1 MKHKILSLVLFFI
14 VCCNLFA
21 KRESF
26 IYTFNQETFSGVI
39 SNQRDT
45 FLLHNRNFI
54 IVNPNYN
61 NITKTSF
68 RCKYV
73 PGRGLRIT
81 PENGSPQFSIYTKTS
96 DTTYYASITLEANN
110 GSKSLYFTRPKGTY
124 ESSTTISSG
133 INTYSH
139 TYSDNTIG
147 PKICIDLKQNDT
159 LYIKSIE
166 ITFGIRSTAPTI
178 NLHNDTDI
186 IGSFSADSLPITLP
200 SITPQNPTFFFY
212 GWTTSTTPLNNS
224 TTQPDIIDTITTT
237 PSSPTLDLYPVFK
250 HYRPTSAPTVKTIIP
265 NVSNSAP
272 QKENS
277 TSTSA
282 GDITYKISFTPKDD
296 NDNPVD
302 AILSSLHCHMRGSN
316 ASNRPAKLTFS
327 TPRYSF
333 EKVFNIN
340 TDQFYDMPINAF
352 IPVSEPCSIIAFIP
366 SGITLDSIIAITY
379 QSLEPRYYSKVID
392 KNLSTNLSDTS
403 ITDSL
408 VVTDNISYS
417 KTIDDT
423 RYFFFSLPFHVPFS
437 GISFTP
443 ISGPFPKEYY
453 SGYENNGYIGDW
465 VISDYDETTNSWR
478 DIERQELDT
487 TGLLPNRGYTIGLT
501 KQKAKAIVTF
511 TSDHSDTPIIIKPD
525 QPNTSLETHFT
536 STTNPDENKYHGWNL
551 LGNPYYTKL
560 STSHINAPY
569 ILIPNDTSS
578 DIRNPYTLI
587 SSYAEPATDGGTI
600 PYATSAEITPFVPF
614 FIQTP
619 LSSLDITPQTT
630 QMQSPTATPIYHFNI
645 VCVTPDNT
653 TSILTILS
661 HESFTDDYEI
671 GYDLLSLTPDVSV
684 TYDGQAI
691 YANNLH
697 PGDTLPITLPS
708 PDALLTL
715 GQNILIPDNW
725 TIKILPDVP
734 AITIIDNT
742 ISSTDNVEE
751 DIMPTDDYP
760 ISIYTLDGRLIQT
773 ITSAPNNLP
782 PGFYIIRTA
791 SGQTQKIT
799 LK

>member
-1 MKHKILSLVLFFI
+1 YTMKHKILSLVLFFI

-26 IYTFNQETFSGVI
+26 IYTFNQNIYEGALSYNQREPILLNNRHFII
-39 SNQRDT
+39 SNQSNSGT
-45 FLLHNRNFI
+45 I
-54 IVNPNYN
+54 I
-61 NITKTSF
+61 
-68 RCKYV
+68 CKYI
-73 PGRGLRIT
+73 PGRGLKIT
-81 PENGSPQFSIYTKTS
+81 PESGIPQFTIYTKTS

-110 GSKSLYFTRPKGTY
+110 GGNKLYFIKPGEICISQNGT
-124 ESSTTISSG
+124 TSSG
-133 INTYSH
+133 TNTYSY
-139 TYSDNTIG
+139 TYSSNTKG
-147 PKICIDLKQNDT
+147 PKICITLSPNDII
-159 LYIKSIE
+159 YIKSIE

-178 NLHNDTDI
+178 NLHDDTDI

-224 TTQPDIIDTITTT
+224 TTQPDIINTITTT

-265 NVSNSAP
+265 NVQNSAP
-272 QKENS
+272 QKEIS

-282 GDITYKISFTPKDD
+282 EDITYKISFTPKDD

-302 AILSSLHCHMRGSN
+302 AILSSLHCHMTGSN

-333 EKVFNIN
+333 EKLFNIN
-340 TDQFYDMPINAF
+340 QSDQFYDMPINAF
-352 IPVSEPCSIIAFIP
+352 IPVSERCSISAFIP

-392 KNLSTNLSDTS
+392 QNLSTNLSNTP
-403 ITDSL
+403 ITESL
-408 VVTDNISYS
+408 VVIDNISYS

-478 DIERQELDT
+478 DIERQELNT

-501 KQKAKAIVTF
+501 KPNAKAIVTF

-536 STTNPDENKYHGWNL
+536 SSTTNPDENKYHGWNL

-569 ILIPNDTSS
+569 ILIPNDASS
-578 DIRNPYTLI
+578 DIR
-587 SSYAEPATDGGTI
+587 
-600 PYATSAEITPFVPF
+600 TPTPSFHHTQNLQ
-614 FIQTP
+614 QTVE
-619 LSSLDITPQTT
+619 Q
-630 QMQSPTATPIYHFNI
+630 
-645 VCVTPDNT
+645 
-653 TSILTILS
+653 
-661 HESFTDDYEI
+661 
-671 GYDLLSLTPDVSV
+671 SLTPHLPKSHHSFLSS
-684 TYDGQAI
+684 YKHRSP
-691 YANNLH
+691 LS
-697 PGDTLPITLPS
+697 TLPLKRHKCNPPPPHQSTI
-708 PDALLTL
+708 LT
-715 GQNILIPDNW
+715 
-725 TIKILPDVP
+725 
-734 AITIIDNT
+734 
-742 ISSTDNVEE
+742 
-751 DIMPTDDYP
+751 
-760 ISIYTLDGRLIQT
+760 
-773 ITSAPNNLP
+773 
-782 PGFYIIRTA
+782 
-791 SGQTQKIT
+791 
-799 LK
+799 

>member
-1 MKHKILSLVLFFI
+1 MKHKILSLALFFI

-54 IVNPNYN
+54 IVSRN
-61 NITKTSF
+61 NINAKASF
-68 RCKYV
+68 V
-73 PGRGLRIT
+73 PGRGLCIT
-81 PENGSPQFSIYTKTS
+81 PDKKSQRPIFSIYTKTN
-96 DTTYYASITLEANN
+96 DTTINISVTIDSKGNN
-110 GSKSLYFTRPKGTY
+110 LFSFSKIGAYTAPSKP
-124 ESSTTISSG
+124 IASG
-133 INTYSH
+133 ISTLTHIYSEQNT
-139 TYSDNTIG
+139 TG
-147 PKICIDLKQNDT
+147 PIFSIDLIDT
-159 LYIKSIE
+159 IYIKSIE
-166 ITFGIRSTAPTI
+166 ITFDIRSTAPTI

-212 GWTTSTTPLNNS
+212 GWTTSTTPLNNA
-224 TTQPDIIDTITTT
+224 TTQPDIINTITTT
-237 PSSPTLDLYPVFK
+237 PSTQTLDLYPVFK

-265 NVSNSAP
+265 NVPNSAP
-272 QKENS
+272 KKENS
-277 TSTSA
+277 TSTSTE
-282 GDITYKISFTPKDD
+282 DITYKISFTPKDD

-302 AILSSLHCHMRGSN
+302 AILSSLHCHMMKGSN
-316 ASNRPAKLTFS
+316 ASNRLAKLTFS

-340 TDQFYDMPINAF
+340 QSKFYDMPINAF

-392 KNLSTNLSDTS
+392 KNLSTNLSDTP

-501 KQKAKAIVTF
+501 KPNAKAIVTF

-630 QMQSPTATPIYHFNI
+630 QMQFPTATPIYHFNI

-742 ISSTDNVEE
+742 ISSIDNVEE

>member
-26 IYTFNQETFSGVI
+26 IYTFNQSIYEGVL
-39 SNQRDT
+39 SLNQREPI
-45 FLLHNRNFI
+45 LLNNRHFI
-54 IVNPNYN
+54 ITNMSNDNANV
-61 NITKTSF
+61 SF
-68 RCKYV
+68 V
-73 PGRGLRIT
+73 PGRGLCIT
-81 PENGSPQFSIYTKTS
+81 PDKKSQKPIFSIYTKTS

-110 GSKSLYFTRPKGTY
+110 GGNKLYFIKPGEICISQNGT
-124 ESSTTISSG
+124 TSSG
-133 INTYSH
+133 TNTYSY
-139 TYSDNTIG
+139 TYSGNFKG
-147 PKICIDLKQNDT
+147 PKICIELKQNDT
-159 LYIKSIE
+159 IYIKSIE

-186 IGSFSADSLPITLP
+186 ISSFSADSLPITLP

-212 GWTTSTTPLNNS
+212 GWTTSTTPLNNA
-224 TTQPDIIDTITTT
+224 TMQPDIINAITTT
-237 PSSPTLDLYPVFK
+237 PPSPTLDLYPVFK

-265 NVSNSAP
+265 NVP
-272 QKENS
+272 
-277 TSTSA
+277 TSA

-296 NDNPVD
+296 NDNLVD
-302 AILSSLHCHMRGSN
+302 AILSSLHCHMEGSN
-316 ASNRPAKLTFS
+316 ASNRLAKLTFS

-340 TDQFYDMPINAF
+340 QSKFYDMPINAF

-392 KNLSTNLSDTS
+392 QNLSTNLSDTS

-408 VVTDNISYS
+408 VVIDNISYS
-417 KTIDDT
+417 KTIDGT

-501 KQKAKAIVTF
+501 KPDAKAIVTF

-536 STTNPDENKYHGWNL
+536 DSDENKYHGWNL

-578 DIRNPYTLI
+578 DIHNPYTLI

-645 VCVTPDNT
+645 VCVTPDNA

-742 ISSTDNVEE
+742 ISSIDNVEE